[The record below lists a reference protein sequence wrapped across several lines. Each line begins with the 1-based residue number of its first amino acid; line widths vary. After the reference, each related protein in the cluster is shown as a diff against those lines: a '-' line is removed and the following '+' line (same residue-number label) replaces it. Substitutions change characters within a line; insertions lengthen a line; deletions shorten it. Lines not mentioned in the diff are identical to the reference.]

1 MNRIALRIA
10 AHPWYPSFNT
20 GIGLGA
26 LAAAMLALGGG
37 RVFVLLMA
45 LLLVAAG
52 GASCVCF
59 LLAQRVFPS
68 ARERRKAVRSWTV
81 AIGLGV
87 VVGMAAV
94 EAALLP

>member
-1 MNRIALRIA
+1 MNRFALRIA

-37 RVFVLLMA
+37 RVVVLLLAIVM
-45 LLLVAAG
+45 VVAG

-59 LLAQRVFPS
+59 HLVHRCFPS

-94 EAALLP
+94 DAALLT